1 MQLASCVPFLFCRHS
16 AKRQFL
22 LNAESRYDGIW
33 RSRRRSRISIRTRSR
48 VLSFV
53 NSRPMPSPGVT
64 FLTMASTWTL
74 PPGTS
79 KLSRSWSR
87 R

>member
-33 RSRRRSRISIRTRSR
+33 RRQAPEQDFHQDA
-48 VLSFV
+48 VA
-53 NSRPMPSPGVT
+53 GVELRE
-64 FLTMASTWTL
+64 F
-74 PPGTS
+74 
-79 KLSRSWSR
+79 
-87 R
+87 